1 MTIYNYTPA
10 LKQPLADLMVAYFPE
25 VDADIP
31 EEIIR
36 GKLSDLIDE
45 QHSQGILHVTVA
57 TKKETP
63 IGFSIFQIDT
73 PESDWCK
80 RPGWGFIREFY
91 IAKQYRSIGKGRFLA
106 EQAELLFQKK
116 QVEHIYLNTSGALGF
131 WLRCGY
137 TVDAVDDETQM
148 ATLIKKLG

>member
-1 MTIYNYTPA
+1 MTISNYTPA
-10 LKQPLADLMVAYFPE
+10 LKQPLTDLMVAYFPE

-91 IAKQYRSIGKGRFLA
+91 IAPAYRHRGFGQQLAQYSEDALRAAGAQNFYLTSA
-106 EQAELLFQKK
+106 QA
-116 QVEHIYLNTSGALGF
+116 SPF
-131 WLRCGY
+131 WVRCGWR
-137 TVDAVDDETQM
+137 ETGEISSNE
-148 ATLIKKLG
+148 LPILEK